1 MTALNQENLHALQ
14 MLTKDTMGI
23 FDDTFLKESKMDN
36 KDGISHNKTCNSELT
51 ANTSVQTTLSKKR
64 NGGPYKK
71 ERCQGYTENYG
82 VQNWA
87 GTEEYRSN
95 WF

>member
-36 KDGISHNKTCNSELT
+36 KDGISHNKTFHSELT

-64 NGGPYKK
+64 NGD
-71 ERCQGYTENYG
+71 
-82 VQNWA
+82 
-87 GTEEYRSN
+87 
-95 WF
+95 